1 MNVNGRYPEEL
12 FERQSKAYCN
22 SVKKGRQEPPL
33 LPSPGRSIEM
43 QKVLH
48 ISQQKDRQADRELD
62 KRQKLWSFIEQ

>member
-1 MNVNGRYPEEL
+1 MGNIQGNRLNGRARPIAVG
-12 FERQSKAYCN
+12 SG
-22 SVKKGRQEPPL
+22 KGDRNPLL

-62 KRQKLWSFIEQ
+62 KRQKL